1 MTNPSYSTSFT
12 VEESP
17 EAVFAAIK
25 NVRAWWGEDIEGNA
39 DNLGEEFA
47 FRVEG
52 IHYSKQKITD
62 FVPNQKIVWLI
73 TEAELSFTQDKEEWK
88 GTEVIFEI
96 AEKDGKTEVLF
107 THKGLVPDFECFD
120 TCSTTWGSIIRG
132 SLRSLITSGKG
143 QPFQK
148 KVETP
153 PVKPLSVK
161 L

>member
-17 EAVFAAIK
+17 EAVFAAIN

-39 DNLGEEFA
+39 ENLGDEFA

-52 IHYSKQKITD
+52 IHYSKQKITE
-62 FVPNQKIVWLI
+62 FIPNQKIVWLI
-73 TEAELSFTQDKEEWK
+73 TEAELNFTQDKAEWK

-120 TCSTTWGSIIRG
+120 ICSNTWGNTITG
-132 SLRSLITSGKG
+132 SLRNLITSGKG

-148 KVETP
+148 KGQEE
-153 PVKPLSVK
+153 KPRLSIK